1 MPATALAAYGV
12 PVTKNNRL
20 RRLVV
25 GDTTWHWTV
34 RQLPHSRRRG
44 SERDPQRVARDH
56 CRLKLSLYPEGPRRR
71 RLVLLFGPSE
81 DRTVSNCYFDS
92 GALVRRSD
100 HTYLNLHE
108 PGTVRRLLDAAAPNL
123 DLDPSAQT
131 VEVDGWPYF
140 DAITV
145 TERATEADDP
155 S

>member
-1 MPATALAAYGV
+1 MPPTVSGPYREFV
-12 PVTKNNRL
+12 KKNTRL

-34 RQLPHSRRRG
+34 RQRS
-44 SERDPQRVARDH
+44 RVAYDH
-56 CRLKLSLYPEGPRRR
+56 CHLKLSLYPQGSGRR

-81 DRTVSNCYFDS
+81 DRVVSNCYFDS
-92 GALVRRSD
+92 GALVRLPD

-123 DLDPSAQT
+123 DLQPSTQE

-140 DAITV
+140 DAITAP
-145 TERATEADDP
+145 TLSATADP

>member
-1 MPATALAAYGV
+1 M
-12 PVTKNNRL
+12 TKNNRL

-34 RQLPHSRRRG
+34 RQLPHPRLRG
-44 SERDPQRVARDH
+44 SERDPRRVARDH

-100 HTYLNLHE
+100 HTYLNSTSPARSAASWTPPPRTWTSTRP
-108 PGTVRRLLDAAAPNL
+108 PGRSRWTAGRTSTRSRSRSGRQAPTIRP
-123 DLDPSAQT
+123 D
-131 VEVDGWPYF
+131 
-140 DAITV
+140 
-145 TERATEADDP
+145 RA
-155 S
+155 SS

>member
-1 MPATALAAYGV
+1 MPASALAAYGV

-34 RQLPHSRRRG
+34 RQLPH
-44 SERDPQRVARDH
+44 RVAHEH

-81 DRTVSNCYFDS
+81 DRVVSNCYFDS

-100 HTYLNLHE
+100 HAYLNLHE

-123 DLDPSAQT
+123 DLHPSAQT

-140 DAITV
+140 DAITTPAASV
-145 TERATEADDP
+145 
-155 S
+155 

>member
-1 MPATALAAYGV
+1 MSSPYRE
-12 PVTKNNRL
+12 PVKKNTRL
-20 RRLVV
+20 RRLVA

-34 RQLPHSRRRG
+34 RQRS
-44 SERDPQRVARDH
+44 RVAHDH
-56 CRLKLSLYPEGPRRR
+56 CHLKLSLYPQGPRRR

-81 DRTVSNCYFDS
+81 DRVVSNCYFDS
-92 GALVRRSD
+92 GALVRLPD

-123 DLDPSAQT
+123 DLHPSAQE

-140 DAITV
+140 DAIT
-145 TERATEADDP
+145 EPAPIAPADP